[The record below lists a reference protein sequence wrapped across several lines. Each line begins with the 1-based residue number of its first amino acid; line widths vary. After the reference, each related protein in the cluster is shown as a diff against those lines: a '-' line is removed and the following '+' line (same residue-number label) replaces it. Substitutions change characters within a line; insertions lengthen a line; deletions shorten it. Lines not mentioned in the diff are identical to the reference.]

1 MKTTT
6 KAVLSLM
13 LFSASAV
20 AIAESGSDRTVPR
33 ANNASEAKP
42 ILKEL
47 LKDGKVLSIA
57 PAGTSGTVNA
67 MQTHKTDG
75 RVRMYEMK
83 IKTPDGEIHTIEYRG
98 APVGVNNG

>member
-1 MKTTT
+1 MNKTI
-6 KAVLSLM
+6 KAYLSLI
-13 LFSASAV
+13 LVSASAV
-20 AIAESGSDRTVPR
+20 AMAEDGFDRAMPR

-42 ILKEL
+42 TLKEL

-83 IKTPDGEIHTIEYRG
+83 IKTPDGEVHTIEYRG